1 MSGTPLKDRHEW
13 LCQKHC
19 ILLAQYEQR
28 EKEIAEL
35 KRQIIQLTHGR
46 PETLYTSTMIDWSG
60 KYE

>member
-1 MSGTPLKDRHEW
+1 MPLKDRHEW
-13 LCQKHC
+13 LCQKHVM
-19 ILLAQYEQR
+19 LLSQYEER

-46 PETLYTSTMIDWSG
+46 PETRCTSTIIDWSG